1 VACELGMSVKWIPF
15 LLAVL
20 WKGLEIVSAVYND
33 WLIDDNTSVSGTG
46 LTRAQYG
53 RGSFR
58 EIQ

>member
-1 VACELGMSVKWIPF
+1 MSLKWMPF

-20 WKGLEIVSAVYND
+20 WKGLEIVSAVYKD

-53 RGSFR
+53 
-58 EIQ
+58 